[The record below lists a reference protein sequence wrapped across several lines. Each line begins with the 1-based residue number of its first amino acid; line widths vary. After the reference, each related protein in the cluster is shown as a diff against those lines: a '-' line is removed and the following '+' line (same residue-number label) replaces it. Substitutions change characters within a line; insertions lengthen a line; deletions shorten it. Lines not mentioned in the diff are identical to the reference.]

1 MTVKRLDVSYEYY
14 FNIYNCG
21 HQCDLSTQDFERY
34 ICRAERE
41 LEGYFDLGKVTDNN
55 QEAVWL
61 CACEIA
67 EVLSK
72 FEPLDSVKSET
83 VDGYAVTYS
92 DRGSRVRKIRR
103 IVLRRLGNTDLLFA
117 GV

>member
-1 MTVKRLDVSYEYY
+1 MVQRLDVSYEYY

-21 HQCDLSTQDFERY
+21 HQGDLSRQDFERY

-41 LEGYFDLGKVTDNN
+41 LEGYFVLERATDS
-55 QEAVWL
+55 QKESVWL

-67 EVLSK
+67 EVLHRFDS
-72 FEPLDSVKSET
+72 LDSVKSET
-83 VDGYAVTYS
+83 IDGYSVTYS
-92 DRGSRVRKIRR
+92 DRGSLVTKIRR
-103 IVLRRLGNTDLLFA
+103 IVLRRLGGTGLLFA